1 MFAYAFTSPAPRASS
16 FICGGAPAWEGPI
29 PKSREQTR
37 LLVPKAGVS
46 RVPEARVC
54 GKVRHDLCQRR
65 PSPATS
71 LEGDP
76 HVTRQLK
83 SISWT
88 DRRSVQSWEPMGYSA
103 WPSGATVQNAS
114 LQNRLPHDRPGRTW
128 IQPPQASGCSIS
140 RVPIQTPFGVGPLHQ
155 QPALSLHMWLSQ
167 GNFASFKLAHLCL
180 VLDKQENQPPRGDQL
195 LQTCMRNARVQ
206 HAGESINIGTLP
218 KAGKALGKRTLAVHS
233 TLPEE
238 NCTLCRSLIRT
249 GIMHARCLAYLTR
262 ITAYQQSVYLF

>member
-1 MFAYAFTSPAPRASS
+1 MTCAKEGRPQLLHLKGIRMLQGNSNQSLGLIGDLSSHGSLWGTVLGLQGPPSKTRHSKTDCHMTGPVAPG
-16 FICGGAPAWEGPI
+16 F
-29 PKSREQTR
+29 
-37 LLVPKAGVS
+37 
-46 RVPEARVC
+46 
-54 GKVRHDLCQRR
+54 
-65 PSPATS
+65 
-71 LEGDP
+71 
-76 HVTRQLK
+76 
-83 SISWT
+83 
-88 DRRSVQSWEPMGYSA
+88 
-103 WPSGATVQNAS
+103 
-114 LQNRLPHDRPGRTW
+114 
-128 IQPPQASGCSIS
+128 QPPQASGCSIS

-180 VLDKQENQPPRGDQL
+180 VLDKQENQPPRRDQL

-206 HAGESINIGTLP
+206 QGGESINIGTLP